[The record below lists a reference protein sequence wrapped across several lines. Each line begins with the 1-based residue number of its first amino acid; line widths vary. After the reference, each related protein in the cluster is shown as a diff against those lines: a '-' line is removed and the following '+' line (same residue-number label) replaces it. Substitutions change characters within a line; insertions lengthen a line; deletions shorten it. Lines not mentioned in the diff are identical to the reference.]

1 MHRRHVPAEVR
12 RCPHHAH
19 AQRRTDRQRHHVAC
33 QALTETDADVVAL
46 GDDVGQAVIGGQL
59 DLQVRVLL
67 QQRRQPWPGQVFGG
81 VAGGIDA
88 DGTCGPLAIF
98 GQRGQ
103 FVFDLG
109 QARGQ
114 GFQQASTGLGGG
126 DAAGGAGQQAHA
138 QSFFQPAHG
147 VAEGGLGDAQL
158 GGGLGEAAFAG
169 DVDEGLQ
176 VVEVFTRHEG
186 MIRPGCARHP
196 R

>member
-1 MHRRHVPAEVR
+1 M
-12 RCPHHAH
+12 
-19 AQRRTDRQRHHVAC
+19 
-33 QALTETDADVVAL
+33 
-46 GDDVGQAVIGGQL
+46 
-59 DLQVRVLL
+59 
-67 QQRRQPWPGQVFGG
+67 
-81 VAGGIDA
+81 AGGIDA

-126 DAAGGAGQQAHA
+126 DTAGGAGQQAHA
-138 QSFFQPAHG
+138 QSLFQPAHG
-147 VAEGGLGDAQL
+147 VAEGGLGDTQL
-158 GGGLGEAAFAG
+158 GGCFGEAAFAG

-186 MIRPGCARHP
+186 MIRPGCARRP